1 MTSKYI
7 KFGLRADKNL
17 ADLTVPTTALAN
29 LLDDISL
36 KVNDQN
42 VSTGFFV
49 QDIEPIKGLRNTGL
63 SDFTDEN
70 GRSNDLVNLNGT
82 IVTFTNTSNSVLPVE
97 PLVTLQDNIS
107 NFKSI
112 LGKPPWINGGDGL
125 VCKFVGSDRIKS
137 TALTPSIT
145 GNSANVSAISGLSAS
160 QLWTS
165 STTGNLTRLIGP
177 VDFWNNGVFA
187 FSAKLHPEMK
197 DTYGL
202 VQWTGYLSTRFNQ
215 NWGSTGL
222 FIIEEDT
229 VDDGTENNW
238 TQLKSVFSASQTIDN
253 LSFSSPSG
261 GIVTMN
267 FGSATSGGVPIRNY
281 ICTGMKFGSSSEYT
295 VVGVNQAGKT
305 ATVESSSAISGTT
318 HTFTFALGQDEVST
332 PVNFTSQKAGNR
344 VRVRYTLWYPKINN
358 GSAYR
363 QKTFREV
370 TSNSNRA
377 PFSDFYKEFD
387 RNQVFGPY
395 TYKYFSDNKASELN
409 QTSNSKL
416 TVLDTISLLVDPP
429 KALTDKVLYST
440 ATGATPKTI
449 TVRDGFGKISASNFT
464 GVSVGDW
471 MAFERGGRMFAYQ
484 ILDISGSD
492 IAGNPYAYVKEN
504 FNQDTDNS
512 NQKFSI
518 GDTESVLF
526 FKNLGLIGLFRLSS
540 AGNSTGS
547 LYQLYPQ
554 TSDTVNPNTTVFTD
568 QIIMSINPNGTQ
580 GMPSKRVFS
589 ATGTSPRT
597 VVINDYLSS
606 GTSAFFASTSTNHF
620 AAVYASRGLDDK
632 ASYLQCNGVYGREVN
647 ATAGSGQSQIELT
660 TTEGV
665 TIGDY
670 VHFYGSGSAGGTGA
684 VPGSPDF
691 TNNKVGTTTTVQSI
705 NNSTKTITLTAPLTA
720 AIPKARTIVFI
731 KSTIGGNSNDPQSAN
746 KEFCVIP
753 LNTAPPFEGTTIGLK
768 TPSAN
773 ANLVVVGLTFGT
785 LKIQTPTSKLVAISG
800 SPEENS
806 SAYFPIKY
814 GNSAIY
820 KALIV

>member
-42 VSTGFFV
+42 VSTGFLV

-145 GNSANVSAISGLSAS
+145 GNSADVSAISGLSAS

-202 VQWTGYLSTRFNQ
+202 VQWTGYLSTRFDQ
-215 NWGSTGL
+215 TWGSTGL

-281 ICTGMKFGSSSEYT
+281 ICTGMKFGSSSQYT

-332 PVNFTSQKAGNR
+332 PVNFTNQKAGNR

-370 TSNSNRA
+370 TANSNRA

-395 TYKYFSDNKASELN
+395 TYKYFEDNKASALN
-409 QTSNSKL
+409 QKSTSKL
-416 TVLDTISLLVDPP
+416 TVLDTISLIIDPP
-429 KALTDKVLYST
+429 ELLNDKVVGMSSST
-440 ATGATPKTI
+440 STTVSTKTI
-449 TVRDGFGKISASNFT
+449 KVRDNFGKISATSFS

-471 MAFERGGRMFAYQ
+471 MVFKKSNNNMYAFQ
-484 ILDISGSD
+484 ILEISGSD
-492 IAGNPYAYVKEN
+492 EDGNEFAYVK
-504 FNQDTDNS
+504 DSLNS
-512 NQKFSI
+512 DASMAISN
-518 GDTESVLF
+518 TAEAVF
-526 FKNLGLIGLFRLSS
+526 FKNTGLIGLFRLDSS
-540 AGNSTGS
+540 GNSSQGALYS
-547 LYQLYPQ
+547 LPPY
-554 TSDTVNPNTTVFTD
+554 N
-568 QIIMSINPNGTQ
+568 INPTSKVFADQLIMTIKADGTDGLQ
-580 GMPSKRVFS
+580 VKRVFD
-589 ATGTSPRT
+589 ATGTGPRN
-597 VVINDYLSS
+597 VIIQDHLSNAGGS
-606 GTSAFFASTSTNHF
+606 NFKTGNVQIG
-620 AAVYASRGLDDK
+620 AVYASRGLDDK
-632 ASYLQCNGVYGREVN
+632 SSYLQCNGVYGREVN
-647 ATAGSGQSQIELT
+647 ATAGSGQNQIELT
-660 TTEGV
+660 TTDGV
-665 TIGDY
+665 TVGDY

-691 TNNKVGTTTTVQSI
+691 NNNKVGTTTTVQSI
-705 NNSTKTITLTAPLTA
+705 NNSTKRITLTAPLTA

-731 KSTIGGNSNDPQSAN
+731 KSTIGGNSNNPGSAN

-753 LNTAPPFEGTTIGLK
+753 LNTAPPFEGTT
-768 TPSAN
+768 
-773 ANLVVVGLTFGT
+773 VGLLTPESNRNLTVAKLTFNS
-785 LKIQTPTSKLVAISG
+785 LKIQLPNNNITALSNVPAS
-800 SPEENS
+800 SPE
-806 SAYFPIKY
+806 YFPITY
-814 GNSAIY
+814 GSTTY
-820 KALIV
+820 KILLNT